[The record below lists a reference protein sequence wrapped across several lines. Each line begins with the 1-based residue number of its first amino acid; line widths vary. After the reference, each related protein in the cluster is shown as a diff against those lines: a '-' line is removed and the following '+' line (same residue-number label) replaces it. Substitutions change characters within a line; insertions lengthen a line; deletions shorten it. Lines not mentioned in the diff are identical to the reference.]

1 MTSRRTLLI
10 QSHRSDSNR
19 EPMLCESDDRE
30 VLPVDHSMAGVE
42 VAARDVSPSGVTGS
56 NLASR
61 IGEVGDAKTIGT
73 GSERGNIAAK
83 LPTWLAD
90 AVRRWREWPEWKRA
104 AVRALVDADV
114 SV

>member
-1 MTSRRTLLI
+1 
-10 QSHRSDSNR
+10 
-19 EPMLCESDDRE
+19 MLCESDGRE
-30 VLPVDHSMAGVE
+30 VLPVDNSMAGVE

-61 IGEVGDAKTIGT
+61 FGEVGDAGTLNAETIGT

-90 AVRRWREWPEWKRA
+90 AVRQWSEWPEWKRA
-104 AVRALVDADV
+104 AVRALVDADDSV
-114 SV
+114 S